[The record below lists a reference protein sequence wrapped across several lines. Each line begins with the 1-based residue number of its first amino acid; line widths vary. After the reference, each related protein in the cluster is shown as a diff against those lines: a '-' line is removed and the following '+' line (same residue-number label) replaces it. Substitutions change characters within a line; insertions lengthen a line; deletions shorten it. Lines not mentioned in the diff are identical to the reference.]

1 MKMTYAYSI
10 LPQLLSERRLT
21 VADVHKRLLERGFR
35 FDKKTLYRLIS
46 PEPLHRIDTPVMGA
60 ICKEFK
66 VGLDDLLVWEPV
78 KPKLRRID
86 SETQERLDFLMEKN
100 NEGTIT
106 EAERRELLKL
116 GEMVERL
123 SLENARLVASQAKLK
138 APRKRKGA
146 HAETL

>member
-1 MKMTYAYSI
+1 MKMTYAYST
-10 LPQLLSERRLT
+10 LPQLLIERRLT
-21 VADVHKRLLERGFR
+21 VADMHKRLLKRGFR

-78 KPKLRRID
+78 KPKLQRID

-100 NEGTIT
+100 NEGTINET
-106 EAERRELLKL
+106 ERKELLKL
-116 GEMVERL
+116 GEIVERL
-123 SLENARLVASQAKLK
+123 SLENARLVASQAKIK
-138 APRKRKGA
+138 TPRRRK
-146 HAETL
+146 HEHS